1 MEKSAAAI
9 REELRISDPGFM
21 VDCKPG
27 SKPLQHA
34 DDDSSAALLDM
45 IYLMPDGFQHRSL
58 AIEGLTLT
66 SLNLGIVHTD
76 GNKVHMQTLIRSD
89 LESGVDNLIGILQRL
104 SERLGIRMKVSARYP
119 GWNYAEVSPMREKYA
134 KVAAAHGRELE
145 VTAGHG
151 GLECGIFKGLDP
163 EMDIITFGPIAHG
176 AHTPDEELDLA
187 SFDRAYKM
195 LKEIIALC
203 RD

>member
-9 REELRISDPGFM
+9 REELRISDPGFQ

-76 GNKVHMQTLIRSD
+76 GNKVHMQTLIRSA

-104 SERLGIRMKVSARYP
+104 SERLGIRMEVSARYP
-119 GWNYAEVSPMREKYA
+119 GWNYAEVRSHMVPIHRMRNLTWHPLTEHMK
-134 KVAAAHGRELE
+134 
-145 VTAGHG
+145 
-151 GLECGIFKGLDP
+151 C
-163 EMDIITFGPIAHG
+163 
-176 AHTPDEELDLA
+176 
-187 SFDRAYKM
+187 
-195 LKEIIALC
+195 
-203 RD
+203 